1 MFIRRLA
8 STLSNTEENLTH
20 DNKYQEKI
28 HTQLHR
34 LRFHTVIPFILHFSI
49 H

>member
-28 HTQLHR
+28 HTQL
-34 LRFHTVIPFILHFSI
+34 RFHTVIPFILHFSI